1 MLNNFDMEI
10 LESLEVSNNSLELI
24 NKNLNNF
31 NVVTRNDINKIRVLV
46 TSIKGIVNMII
57 ANVDESN
64 SKIIE
69 YAKIILDKINITRR
83 HIKHIINKIQ

>member
-1 MLNNFDMEI
+1 MLNNFDIEI
-10 LESLEVSNNSLELI
+10 LKSLEVSNSNLELI

-69 YAKIILDKINITRR
+69 YAKIILDKINIIN
-83 HIKHIINKIQ
+83 IKIKEYC

>member
-1 MLNNFDMEI
+1 MLNNFDIEI
-10 LESLEVSNNSLELI
+10 LKSLEVSNSNLELI

-57 ANVDESN
+57 ANADESN

-69 YAKIILDKINITRR
+69 CAKIILDKINIIN
-83 HIKHIINKIQ
+83 IKIKEYC

>member
-1 MLNNFDMEI
+1 MEI
-10 LESLEVSNNSLELI
+10 LKSLEVSNSNLELI

-31 NVVTRNDINKIRVLV
+31 NVITRNDINKIRVLV

-64 SKIIE
+64 SEIIE
-69 YAKIILDKINITRR
+69 CAKIILDKINITRR

>member
-1 MLNNFDMEI
+1 MLNNFDIEI
-10 LESLEVSNNSLELI
+10 LKSLEVSNSNLELI

-57 ANVDESN
+57 ANADESN

-69 YAKIILDKINITRR
+69 CAKIILDKINIIN
-83 HIKHIINKIQ
+83 IKIKKYC